1 MIYNTAIIGGG
12 ACGLAAAVSC
22 PDNTVILEKNQRVGK
37 KILATGNGRCNIS
50 NLNASED
57 FYDTKD
63 RKELSDIL
71 KSCSVKDIA
80 DFFKGMGLLLR
91 YEDDGRIYPYS
102 NQASSVLDC
111 LRNEALRN
119 HVEIKTEFEAL
130 DISKDKG
137 LFKISSHKGEII
149 KARNVLISTGG
160 PAGEPSASF
169 SGYHLLRK
177 FNHEITKISPAL
189 VPLKI
194 KEGFCK
200 SMAGIKFKGSATIL
214 KNSKPLKKEEGE
226 ILFTDYGLSGIAIMQ
241 LSSLYEKNADITLEL
256 DFFPEISYEELLLM
270 LHKRKEAYKN
280 ENLEEFL
287 TGTINKKLAQAILK
301 HSGIEKLSMKAE
313 ELSPQQLKQIGS
325 NLKKFK
331 LTVLDTSGFKNAQV
345 SKGGARLSEFNIK
358 TMESNYVKGLYAG
371 GEALDVNGLCG
382 GFNLHFAWLTGRIA
396 GLAIKGENN
405 A

>member
-1 MIYNTAIIGGG
+1 
-12 ACGLAAAVSC
+12 
-22 PDNTVILEKNQRVGK
+22 
-37 KILATGNGRCNIS
+37 
-50 NLNASED
+50 
-57 FYDTKD
+57 
-63 RKELSDIL
+63 
-71 KSCSVKDIA
+71 
-80 DFFKGMGLLLR
+80 
-91 YEDDGRIYPYS
+91 
-102 NQASSVLDC
+102 
-111 LRNEALRN
+111 
-119 HVEIKTEFEAL
+119 
-130 DISKDKG
+130 
-137 LFKISSHKGEII
+137 
-149 KARNVLISTGG
+149 
-160 PAGEPSASF
+160 
-169 SGYHLLRK
+169 
-177 FNHEITKISPAL
+177 
-189 VPLKI
+189 
-194 KEGFCK
+194 
-200 SMAGIKFKGSATIL
+200 
-214 KNSKPLKKEEGE
+214 
-226 ILFTDYGLSGIAIMQ
+226 MQ